1 MGTDVISV
9 GPFCIIGRRMPHLR
23 QAHDDNDGKSFL
35 PPAVERRTDL
45 RVTQVLARR
54 RCRTTR
60 LILRRRVGCLRPS
73 VFSILVRGKL
83 PLRGIADVL
92 LFVPFENPLPRPNR
106 LLSTS
111 VPVAIR

>member
-9 GPFCIIGRRMPHLR
+9 SPFCIVGRQMPHLR
-23 QAHDDNDGKSFL
+23 QADDDNDGKSFL

-45 RVTQVLARR
+45 RVTQALARR

-60 LILRRRVGCLRPS
+60 LILRRRVGCLKPS

-92 LFVPFENPLPRPNR
+92 LFVPFENPPPRPNR
-106 LLSTS
+106 LLSLHLF
-111 VPVAIR
+111 R